1 MTAAITALMVVVLAA
16 SGCARYTGNARPIAP
31 AQVQAE
37 SGWIVVP
44 PTPTVSQ
51 RKLGDCGPAALAM
64 VAGRWQAAIDRE
76 SIPVT
81 KEGVRLRVLRDHA
94 RAHGLIAYAIEGDR
108 GVLEHEIRSG
118 RPVMIGLL
126 RPYGDRKLAHF
137 EVVIAMRTR
146 GASGEFITIDPGR
159 PKDRGWQVRRW
170 EDLDAEWRPAGRPA
184 LVVLGRAS
192 HRPP

>member
-1 MTAAITALMVVVLAA
+1 MTNVLRILIVVVGLSA
-16 SGCARYTGNARPIAP
+16 CARYTGNARPIAP
-31 AQVQAE
+31 TQVQAE

-64 VAGRWQAAIDRE
+64 VAGRWQAAIDRD

-94 RAHGLIAYAIEGDR
+94 RAHGLVAYAIEGDR

-137 EVVIAMRTR
+137 EVVIAMRAQGT
-146 GASGEFITIDPGR
+146 SNEFITIDPGM
-159 PKDRGWQVRRW
+159 PKHRGWQVRRW
-170 EDLDAEWRPAGRPA
+170 EDLDAEWQPAGRPA

-192 HRPP
+192 DRSH